1 MTLGAFPAT
10 GTDWATLAA
19 ELEELKVD
27 DADWRA
33 GQLASYTY
41 FFREDVLDVQKAAYT
56 AYIAENGLASPKVLR
71 SVPRL
76 LEDIAVMVRD
86 LFGAPVDSGFSFTS
100 GGTESIFCAVKAA
113 RDRARAERGERF
125 GHYNV
130 VAPAS
135 AHPALDKAGQYLD
148 VEIRRT
154 SCDAELRSDVGAIEA
169 ACDSDTVMLYA
180 SAPSYVFGVV
190 DRVEDLAALA
200 LRTDLWLHVDG
211 CWGGFIS
218 PFAHRLGYDI
228 PPWDLSVD
236 GVTSLSAD
244 IHKFGYA
251 AKGAGVLLF
260 RDPSLQEFEKF
271 EFSDWPHGTYATPTF
286 TGSKPAGSIAAAW
299 AVLRYLGEAGYLE
312 STREAMD
319 ATVAIRSGDRVG
331 PGARPAD
338 SGGREQHRGLPLGR
352 RGCRHHGRRRPARG
366 AGLVPRQGP
375 GPARDPP
382 GGQPGPPARGE
393 ALRRGPEACGRG
405 RARHPGRLARTHV
418 LGHISS
424 WVSGSPPKS
433 RPSGS
438 VRAEI
443 AATSPS
449 VSSKPKTSR
458 FCR

>member
-1 MTLGAFPAT
+1 MTLDAFPADGT
-10 GTDWATLAA
+10 GWPTLAA
-19 ELEELKVD
+19 ELEELKAD

-76 LEDIAVMVRD
+76 LEDIGVMVRD

-113 RDRARAERGERF
+113 RDRARSARGERF

-154 SCDAELRSDVGAIEA
+154 PLDAELRSDVAALEA

-180 SAPSYVFGVV
+180 SAPSYVFGVI

-200 LRTDLWLHVDG
+200 LRADLWLHVDG

-218 PFAHRLGYDI
+218 PFAQRLGYDI
-228 PPWDLSVD
+228 PPWDLSLD

-260 RDPSLQEFEKF
+260 RDPALQEFERF

-319 ATVAIRSGDRVG
+319 ATVAIREGIQSVPELALLTSVVESNIVVFRSIDPDVDIMAVADRLEELGWFRGKVKDPPAIHQGVNPAHLPVAGRYVADVKRAVADVRGARVG
-331 PGARPAD
+331 
-338 SGGREQHRGLPLGR
+338 SYGR
-352 RGCRHHGRRRPARG
+352 
-366 AGLVPRQGP
+366 
-375 GPARDPP
+375 
-382 GGQPGPPARGE
+382 
-393 ALRRGPEACGRG
+393 
-405 RARHPGRLARTHV
+405 TY
-418 LGHISS
+418 
-424 WVSGSPPKS
+424 
-433 RPSGS
+433 
-438 VRAEI
+438 
-443 AATSPS
+443 
-449 VSSKPKTSR
+449 
-458 FCR
+458 